1 MQTSWLRSAI
11 IVNEQRFNDK
21 VFSSLGALGEKHGP
35 ILQHQLD
42 AINMDTNNVE
52 ARSAFESRF
61 RVLLDEQFAK
71 ENLSAN
77 YEFGFVNSRNEIIA
91 GQEVDLGSDG
101 CSSYP
106 YLCSYQ
112 LAVNFP
118 QKEAALLGEL
128 GKTLAP
134 TIAFVLIL
142 MGSFGFVIIML
153 ARQKKISEI
162 KNDFIN
168 NLTHELKTPLA
179 SISLASSVLKKER
192 SKLSD
197 DKENEYLEV
206 INQESGRLGRQIDK
220 VLQIAQ
226 VDSGNFSLE
235 KKWVNIHDVIRKVT
249 AAFEPLLLEKNGKI
263 ELELN
268 ATKPMLRADEM
279 HVTNI
284 IYNLVDNAIKYS
296 PVDPEVRLLTKTQED
311 GLSITVRDKGIGIKK
326 EAQEMIFDKFYRERA
341 GDVHDTKGFGLGLS
355 YVKRIVDEHKGKIS
369 MSSELNMGT
378 EFQLY
383 LPA

>member
-1 MQTSWLRSAI
+1 M
-11 IVNEQRFNDK
+11 
-21 VFSSLGALGEKHGP
+21 
-35 ILQHQLD
+35 
-42 AINMDTNNVE
+42 
-52 ARSAFESRF
+52 
-61 RVLLDEQFAK
+61 
-71 ENLSAN
+71 
-77 YEFGFVNSRNEIIA
+77 
-91 GQEVDLGSDG
+91 DLGSDG

-355 YVKRIVDEHKGKIS
+355 YVKRIVDEHKGRIS